1 MTVRTRF
8 APSPTGTLHLGNVRT
23 ALFAW
28 AYARHHKGKFVLR
41 IEDTDQ
47 ARSSEDSAVGIVR
60 DLKWLGLDFDEGP
73 FFQMQRLDRYA
84 EVVKAMLA
92 QGKAYKCYMS
102 EPELDALREAQ
113 KARGDNP
120 RYDGRWRPEN
130 GLTPPPEVK
139 PVIRFRNPDA
149 GVVVWDD
156 SVKGRIEIANSELDD
171 LVIARP
177 DGTPTYNFCV
187 VVDDID
193 MKITHVVR
201 GDGHVG
207 NTPRQINIFKALG
220 SVVPTFAHLPT
231 VLGADGEK
239 LSKRH
244 GATGLNEYAAN
255 GYLPTAVINGLARM
269 GFAHGND
276 EIFSPAQLVE
286 WFDLNAINPAP
297 GRFDAQKFEW
307 IALEHMK
314 RCTAAELV
322 AGVKPFCDFDFNVGP
337 NLEAAALLFR
347 DRSPTFK
354 SLAENLQF
362 LYKMPQIAPQVFA
375 ALLAQHLT
383 AENKPAVSAARDA
396 LRDLATWDKANI
408 NAALKKVQTDF
419 NLKPPQLM
427 MPIRVLVSGGT
438 TTPSV
443 DATLEVLGR
452 EASLARLGALGGGG

>member
-28 AYARHHKGKFVLR
+28 AYARHHKGQFILR

-60 DLKWLGLDFDEGP
+60 DLQWLGLDFDEGP

-84 EVVKAMLA
+84 EVLKEMLA
-92 QGKAYKCYMS
+92 QGKAYECYMS
-102 EPELDALREAQ
+102 EAELDALRETQ

-130 GLTPPPEVK
+130 GLTPPPDVK

-156 SVKGRIEIANSELDD
+156 SVKGRIEIANAELDD

-220 SVVPTFAHLPT
+220 ATVPTFAHLPT

-255 GYLPTAVINGLARM
+255 GYLPSAVINGLARM

-276 EIFSPAQLVE
+276 EVFSPLQLVE

-307 IALEHMK
+307 IAGEHMK
-314 RCTAAELV
+314 RCSAPQLAE
-322 AGVKPFCDFDFNVGP
+322 GVKPFCDFDLNVGP
-337 NLEAAALLFR
+337 NLEAAAMLFR
-347 DRSPTFK
+347 DRSSTFK
-354 SLAENLQF
+354 MLAENMRF
-362 LYKMPQIAPQVFA
+362 LYKMPHFAPQVLSE
-375 ALLAQHLT
+375 LLSQHLNDG
-383 AENKPAVSAARDA
+383 NKPALIAAREA
-396 LRDLATWDKANI
+396 LRALPDWDKPNI
-408 NAALKKVQTDF
+408 SVALKKVQTDF
-419 NLKPPQLM
+419 SLKPPQLM
-427 MPIRVLVSGGT
+427 MPIRVLISGST

-443 DATLEVLGR
+443 DSTLEVLGR
-452 EASLARLGALGGGG
+452 SETLARLDALV

>member
-28 AYARHHKGKFVLR
+28 AYARHHKGQFILR

-47 ARSSEDSAVGIVR
+47 ARSSEESAVGIVR
-60 DLKWLGLDFDEGP
+60 DLNWLGLDFDEGP
-73 FFQMQRLDRYA
+73 FFQMQRLERYA
-84 EVVKAMLA
+84 EVIQEMLA

-102 EPELDALREAQ
+102 EAELDALRETQ

-130 GLTPPPEVK
+130 GLTPPAEVK

-149 GVVVWDD
+149 GVVIWDD
-156 SVKGRIEIANSELDD
+156 SVKGHIEIANTELDD

-220 SVVPTFAHLPT
+220 ATVPTFAHLPT

-255 GYLPTAVINGLARM
+255 GYLPSAVINGLARM

-276 EIFSPAQLVE
+276 EVFSPGQLVE

-307 IALEHMK
+307 IAQEHMK
-314 RCTAAELV
+314 QCSAQQLAQ
-322 AGVKPFCDFDFNVGP
+322 GVQPFCDFDTSAGP
-337 NLEAAALLFR
+337 NLEVAAMLFR
-347 DRSPTFK
+347 DRSSTFK
-354 SLAENLQF
+354 MLAENMRF
-362 LYKMPQIAPQVFA
+362 LYKMPQFAPQVLRE
-375 ALLAQHLT
+375 LLSQHLNDG
-383 AENKPAVSAARDA
+383 NKPALIAARETLRA
-396 LRDLATWDKANI
+396 LPDWNKPSI
-408 NAALKKVQTDF
+408 SAALKKVQTDF
-419 NLKPPQLM
+419 SLKPPQLM
-427 MPIRVLVSGGT
+427 MPIRVLISGST

-443 DATLEVLGR
+443 DSTLEVLGR
-452 EASLARLGALGGGG
+452 AETLARLDALV